1 MVLADKNI
9 ITTLKLNVGI
19 AFQIKKSDIQCK
31 SKPAYLYSFQFLHL
45 DNFIQ
50 VLDIH
55 KRMGN
60 IESFNTLIF
69 FSWVLCLFGETKY
82 LCSFQNLKKLQLLEP
97 LFHLYRQ
104 QLIVFA
110 ENIQPRKT
118 AFFTCLVTS
127 ESCLFYKYVETNHFS
142 TFIKLHSQVSSYHPV
157 PLGKPLQ
164 QAIHLSHRKTL
175 QPLTLKTV
183 KT

>member
-1 MVLADKNI
+1 MHWRLPGCFETRGHLIRDKRMVLANKNI

-31 SKPAYLYSFQFLHL
+31 SKPAYLYFFQFLHL

-82 LCSFQNLKKLQLLEP
+82 LCIFQNLKKL
-97 LFHLYRQ
+97 
-104 QLIVFA
+104 
-110 ENIQPRKT
+110 
-118 AFFTCLVTS
+118 
-127 ESCLFYKYVETNHFS
+127 
-142 TFIKLHSQVSSYHPV
+142 
-157 PLGKPLQ
+157 
-164 QAIHLSHRKTL
+164 
-175 QPLTLKTV
+175 
-183 KT
+183 